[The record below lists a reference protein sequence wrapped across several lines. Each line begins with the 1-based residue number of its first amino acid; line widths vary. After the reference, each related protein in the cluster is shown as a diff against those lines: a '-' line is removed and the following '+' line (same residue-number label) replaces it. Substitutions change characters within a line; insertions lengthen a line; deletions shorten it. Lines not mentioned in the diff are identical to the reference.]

1 VLLPLRTGGPGTPL
15 FCVHPLGGLGWAYR
29 TLTRHLPGH
38 HPVYGLQAAGFDEPA
53 PLPSAITEMAA
64 GYLTRLREVQPSGP
78 YRLLGWSF
86 GGLVAQ
92 EMAVQLQD
100 AGEEVELLVL
110 LDAFPR
116 DLSAAQPTPQE
127 VLEGVQVPDEMLAA
141 FTEDQ
146 LVHLKAVFL
155 NNSGIAGR
163 HTPRTFH
170 GDVVFCAATELEE
183 GESRRLPTL
192 WTPYVT
198 GRIEVHAIEATHN
211 TLLAERPA
219 TAVGHLLADALGA
232 LDTARKEEDAS

>member
-1 VLLPLRTGGPGTPL
+1 
-15 FCVHPLGGLGWAYR
+15 
-29 TLTRHLPGH
+29 
-38 HPVYGLQAAGFDEPA
+38 
-53 PLPSAITEMAA
+53 M
-64 GYLTRLREVQPSGP
+64 
-78 YRLLGWSF
+78 
-86 GGLVAQ
+86 
-92 EMAVQLQD
+92 
-100 AGEEVELLVL
+100 L

-116 DLSAAQPTPQE
+116 DLSAAQPTPEE

-192 WTPYVT
+192 WTSIRPVTYWTPYVT